1 MKLIKIAQLKGQIE
15 LITGLHIGAGDTE
28 MHIGGTDSPVVKHP
42 QTLQPYI
49 PGSSLKGKIRSLLE
63 LYSGLIAD
71 TNGKPVSWSTYQN
84 RTMPEDLKSKALEIL
99 LLFGGGAQN
108 DTDFEFKDADGRPVY
123 PITRLSFS
131 DCFLSEES
139 RNGIISE
146 VKSENSID
154 RSKGTASNPRFIER
168 VPQGIKF
175 DFALSVKIFEN
186 DEKYKLM
193 EFLKKGLCLLEL
205 DALGGSGSRG
215 YGRIRFSNLKLDGE
229 TFKLPE
235 NPFAEN
241 GQK

>member
-15 LITGLHIGAGDTE
+15 LVTGLHIGAGDTE

-71 TNGKPVSWSTYQN
+71 TNGKPVSWSTYGKIS
-84 RTMPEDLKSKALEIL
+84 EGLKCKALEIL

-108 DTDFEFKDADGRPVY
+108 DTDFEFKDADGKPVY

-146 VKSENSID
+146 VKSENIID
-154 RSKGTASNPRFIER
+154 RSKGTAEHPRFIER

-215 YGRIRFSNLKLDGE
+215 YGKIRFSNLKLDGE

-235 NPFAEN
+235 NPFSEN

>member
-108 DTDFEFKDADGRPVY
+108 DSDFDFKDDDGVNN
-123 PITRLSFS
+123 F
-131 DCFLSEES
+131 F
-139 RNGIISE
+139 II
-146 VKSENSID
+146 
-154 RSKGTASNPRFIER
+154 
-168 VPQGIKF
+168 
-175 DFALSVKIFEN
+175 
-186 DEKYKLM
+186 Y
-193 EFLKKGLCLLEL
+193 
-205 DALGGSGSRG
+205 
-215 YGRIRFSNLKLDGE
+215 
-229 TFKLPE
+229 
-235 NPFAEN
+235 
-241 GQK
+241 